1 MCGSGKFFSF
11 FLKDVYTL
19 AADEIDLEEGGETV
33 DTEERANYCTS
44 GFLGT

>member
-1 MCGSGKFFSF
+1 MCGL

-19 AADEIDLEEGGETV
+19 AADEIDLGVGGTV